1 LAAIKRVMSESAP
14 SSLSH
19 YSAPLRRFGASLLV
33 RYVAIG
39 AGLIAMTVLT
49 VPEARSASGLWLQAL
64 LWCCFAYFAI
74 DCGLRLRSAW
84 RLGAA
89 RHYLLSAPGV
99 IDILGVLPVPIALG
113 FGAPAETAWLL
124 ASLWVLKL
132 AQNSPGFAQL
142 GRVFVLEARPLASV
156 LVLFLI
162 ALFLASA
169 AMHVIEREGQP
180 TAFGTLPASLW
191 WAVVTLTTTGYGDE
205 VPLTNLGHLL
215 GAAVMICG
223 IATFGL
229 WTGILATG
237 FAAESRRRNFIQTW
251 DVVSKVPFFKTL
263 DPTAI
268 TEITHT
274 LRRIEL
280 PPRTAVIRRGKIGDC
295 MYFIAAGEVQVDV
308 APTPVLLGAGTFF
321 GELALLGDQVRTA
334 DVVTT
339 KQSTL
344 LVLDLA
350 DFRELMAHHTELAG
364 AIEAEAE
371 RRLGDIK
378 RRRELHLH
386 GGAPSP

>member
-1 LAAIKRVMSESAP
+1 
-14 SSLSH
+14 
-19 YSAPLRRFGASLLV
+19 
-33 RYVAIG
+33 
-39 AGLIAMTVLT
+39 
-49 VPEARSASGLWLQAL
+49 
-64 LWCCFAYFAI
+64 
-74 DCGLRLRSAW
+74 
-84 RLGAA
+84 
-89 RHYLLSAPGV
+89 
-99 IDILGVLPVPIALG
+99 
-113 FGAPAETAWLL
+113 
-124 ASLWVLKL
+124 
-132 AQNSPGFAQL
+132 
-142 GRVFVLEARPLASV
+142 
-156 LVLFLI
+156 
-162 ALFLASA
+162 
-169 AMHVIEREGQP
+169 
-180 TAFGTLPASLW
+180 
-191 WAVVTLTTTGYGDE
+191 
-205 VPLTNLGHLL
+205 
-215 GAAVMICG
+215 
-223 IATFGL
+223 
-229 WTGILATG
+229 
-237 FAAESRRRNFIQTW
+237 
-251 DVVSKVPFFKTL
+251 VPFFKTL